1 MAFITNI
8 LKKVFGT
15 QYERNVKKI
24 QPIIDQIKR
33 EEEKLKTLSDEE
45 LQAKTNEFKQRIRD
59 HLSDVEKEITDLQEQ
74 YNQASDEH
82 ERDAIGIEIDSAKKK
97 LKEDTQKILDQIL
110 PEAYA
115 VVRETCRRLLGKK
128 WTVRGF
134 EYVWDMVPYDVQLI
148 GAIALHQCK
157 ITEMATGE
165 GKTLVATMPLYLNAL
180 VGKGAHLITVN
191 DYLAQ
196 RDSEWMSGIYNFL
209 GLSVGCIH
217 SDMSTDERKAQYNCD
232 ITYGTNSEFGFD
244 YLRDNMAV
252 SAENIV
258 QRGHFYA
265 IVDEVDSVLI
275 DEARTPLIISGPVSE
290 SRHYFRELNPQ
301 VRHLVQNQLSL
312 VNRILKEAE
321 NLIDKDGTVKDEFE
335 FGQKLLTVRRGLPK
349 SKKLLKIL
357 KDGQYKKMMNAV
369 EGEYLRNK
377 NMHLIDEQLFFV
389 IDERQGSAELT
400 DKGQDVLS
408 KYEPYLFIMPELDKE
423 IEKIE
428 QDSTLS
434 IEEKIKKQEKVS
446 NEYFEKNEKLHNIKQ
461 LLRAYSLFERDKDY
475 IVVNDRV
482 VIVDEF
488 TGRPMP
494 GRRFSEG
501 LHQALEAKELVKIK
515 EATQTLATITIQ
527 NYFKKY
533 EKLAGMTGTAI
544 TEENEFNEIYK
555 LPVMVIP
562 TNEPVR
568 RIDYDDVIF
577 RTKREK
583 YNAIID
589 EIEYWNKQNRPVLVG
604 TISVEVSETLSRA
617 LKRRGINHSVLN
629 AKYHEQEANIVKD
642 AGQAKAVTIATNMA
656 GRGTDIKLGNGV
668 VKCKKCYI
676 KCEGDCQDAGEN
688 APGSPE
694 MCKANVPCG
703 LHIIGTERH
712 ESRRID
718 RQLRG
723 RSGRQGDP
731 GSSRFYLS
739 LEDDLMRLFGS
750 DRIAG
755 LMARLGLKDGESIK
769 HPWMS
774 KAVENAQKKVEAHN
788 FEIRKQLLKYDD
800 VMNQQREVIY
810 SYRRNVL
817 KGLNLRNEII
827 EMMQDI
833 ISHKI
838 DEFIQEEIYPEDW
851 PIEEITEWFNHKLH
865 IKLNPNDIIE
875 QRMTKE
881 ILAENIFSLLKKEY
895 EKKESLF
902 PEQQREL
909 ERYVVLKVVDEE
921 WKDHLYE
928 MDRLREGIGL
938 QAYAQKDPLIEYKKE
953 SFELFNALIKR
964 IEENVITDV
973 FTLYPM
979 RHYEVIKEPEVINFS
994 YDTTSAFSNSDTEM
1008 VAVNEKQAEKPI
1020 KRKPVR
1026 VGQKI
1031 GRNDPCPCGS
1041 GKKYKN
1047 CCGRKIV

>member
-1 MAFITNI
+1 MAIITNI

-15 QYERNVKKI
+15 QYERDMKKI

-33 EEEKLKTLSDEE
+33 EEEKIKNLSDEE
-45 LQAKTNEFKQRIRD
+45 LQAKTNEFKAKIRD
-59 HLSDVEKEITDLQEQ
+59 YLFDAEKEVAELQDE
-74 YNQASDEH
+74 YNQTIDEN
-82 ERDAIGIEIDSAKKK
+82 EKDAIGIKIDNAQKK
-97 LKEDTQKILDQIL
+97 LKEKTQEILGQIL

-115 VVRETCRRLLGKK
+115 VVREACKRLLGQK

-134 EYVWDMVPYDVQLI
+134 EYTWDMVPYDVQLV
-148 GAIALHQCK
+148 GAIALHQGK
-157 ITEMATGE
+157 IAEMATGE

-180 VGKGAHLITVN
+180 VGKGVHLVTVN

-196 RDSEWMSGIYNFL
+196 RDSEWMGGVYRFL

-217 SDMSTDERKAQYNCD
+217 TDMSTDERKAQYNCD

-252 SAENIV
+252 SAEQIV

-275 DEARTPLIISGPVSE
+275 DEARTPLIISGPVGE

-312 VNRILKEAE
+312 VNKILKEAE
-321 NLIDKDGTVKDEFE
+321 NLIDNDGSVKDEFE
-335 FGQKLLTVRRGLPK
+335 FGHKLLTVKRGAPK
-349 SKKLLKIL
+349 SKRLLKIL
-357 KDGQYKKMMNAV
+357 KNGEYKKMMNAV
-369 EGEYLRNK
+369 EGEYLRDK
-377 NMHLIDEQLFFV
+377 KLHLIDEQLFFV
-389 IDERQGSAELT
+389 IEERQGSAELT

-408 KYEPYLFIMPELDKE
+408 KYDPSLFVVPELDKE
-423 IEKIE
+423 LEKIRK
-428 QDSTLS
+428 DNMLS
-434 IEEKIKKQEKVS
+434 IEEKIKRQEEIN

-461 LLRAYSLFERDKDY
+461 LLKAYSLFERDKDY

-494 GRRFSEG
+494 SRRFSEG

-515 EATQTLATITIQ
+515 EATQTLATITLQ

-533 EKLAGMTGTAI
+533 EKLAGMTGTAV

-583 YNAIID
+583 YKAIID
-589 EIEYWNKQNRPVLVG
+589 EIEYWNQQGRPVLVG

-617 LKRRGINHSVLN
+617 LQRRGIKHNVLN
-629 AKYHEQEANIVKD
+629 AKYHEQEANIVKE
-642 AGQAKAVTIATNMA
+642 AGQSGAVTIATNMA
-656 GRGTDIKLGNGV
+656 GRGTDIKLGKGIV
-668 VKCKKCYI
+668 RCEKCYI
-676 KCEGDCQDAGEN
+676 KCIGDIQDAGKN
-688 APGSPE
+688 APESPE
-694 MCKANVPCG
+694 SCKDNMPCG

-755 LMARLGLKDGESIK
+755 LMAKLGLKDGDSIK

-774 KAVENAQKKVEAHN
+774 KAVENAQKRVEAHN

-817 KGLNLRNEII
+817 KGLNLRNEIM
-827 EMMQDI
+827 EMMEDI
-833 ISHKI
+833 VSHKI
-838 DEFIQEEIYPEDW
+838 EELIPEGLYPEDW
-851 PIEEITEWFNHKLH
+851 PIEDIINWFNQQFH
-865 IKLNPNDIIE
+865 IQLDLEDVMQEK
-875 QRMTKE
+875 MTKE
-881 ILAENIFSLLKKEY
+881 DLAEKIFSLLSKEY
-895 EKKESLF
+895 EKKEALF

-909 ERYVVLKVVDEE
+909 ERYSLLKVVDAE

-964 IEENVITDV
+964 IEENVITNV

-979 RHYEVIKEPEVINFS
+979 GHYEVIKEPEVISLS
-994 YDTTSAFSNSDTEM
+994 YESASAFSNPNTES
-1008 VAVNEKQAEKPI
+1008 ATVNTDNPEKPA
-1020 KRKPVR
+1020 KRRPIR
-1026 VGQKI
+1026 IGQKV
-1031 GRNDPCPCGS
+1031 GRNDPCRCGS
-1041 GKKYKN
+1041 GKKYTY
-1047 CCGRKIV
+1047 CCGRKR